1 MIESKEIMEKQ
12 KYTEASSWAADE
24 EKAQKWGKTWYFLN
38 KELELAAM

>member
-1 MIESKEIMEKQ
+1 MEKQ
-12 KYTEASSWAADE
+12 KYTECSSNKKASSWAADE